1 MLRRVRDFENYV
13 LRARDGDIGRTKEFL
28 FDDKNWAIRYLVAET
43 GIWLSSRKILVSPH
57 ALNPAIGYDDVIPVN
72 LTKKQ
77 IEDSP
82 SLESDMPVSRQYEE
96 EYHNFYMWPYY
107 GSGGSLWGSS
117 PYLWGQMPANQE
129 NRDDVI
135 RNQRMED
142 SWDPCLRSTHDV
154 TGHHV
159 QASDGEIGHVVD
171 FIIDEDNWS
180 IRYLIVDTKNWW
192 PGKHVLISPE
202 WIDRV
207 SWDDHKIFVKVTREA
222 VRQSP
227 EYSASTLNRDY
238 EDKLHIHYNAHGYW
252 LDQPEMKPVGAGS
265 QVHVEGSK

>member
-77 IEDSP
+77 I
-82 SLESDMPVSRQYEE
+82 
-96 EYHNFYMWPYY
+96 
-107 GSGGSLWGSS
+107 WGSS